1 MYKIVDKQQ
10 LTPLIYSLWVEAPRI
25 AKSAKPGQFLIVRP
39 SDNGERVPLTICDY
53 DRECKSKIT
62 TYGKVTKN

>member
-53 DRECKSKIT
+53 DA
-62 TYGKVTKN
+62 GK